1 MIFCAFT
8 VRAIIIYIYFN
19 QNQRIFCIYPFFSS
33 LQPHFIGQIH
43 GQHTQFIRLLAF
55 YCFGC
60 WCLYARLRSRSHIL
74 LFYRPI
80 SGVGWSLCDGRGHK
94 QFINFS
100 AFIHIEC
107 VLFRRAVCMCQIY
120 IHTVNTIVF
129 HDLVLFFASFR
140 CPLMCTQTM
149 CLNNTCKIF
158 RSLRVFFYLFSLS
171 FGEFVYYFYDH
182 FRQTQYT
189 TV

>member
-1 MIFCAFT
+1 MDNTHNLFDCLRFIVLVVGAFMRVCARAHIFCSYTGQFRVLDGHCVTAADT
-8 VRAIIIYIYFN
+8 SN
-19 QNQRIFCIYPFFSS
+19 LLIF
-33 LQPHFIGQIH
+33 LHLFILIV
-43 GQHTQFIRLLAF
+43 
-55 YCFGC
+55 C
-60 WCLYARLRSRSHIL
+60 
-74 LFYRPI
+74 
-80 SGVGWSLCDGRGHK
+80 
-94 QFINFS
+94 
-100 AFIHIEC
+100 
-107 VLFRRAVCMCQIY
+107 VCMRQIY

-129 HDLVLFFASFR
+129 HDFVLFFASFR